1 MRTVSPKHPKGEE
14 PPRTLGDDLR
24 LLRRIFLTGY
34 GYFVDGRRIR
44 KEFYEKQR
52 LKGKVYIDEIDWI

>member
-14 PPRTLGDDLR
+14 PRRTLGDDLR
-24 LLRRIFLTGY
+24 LLRRIFSTCLE
-34 GYFVDGRRIR
+34 YFVHGRRIR

-52 LKGKVYIDEIDWI
+52 LKQKIYIDEIDWI